1 MAAFIFILSPS
12 TDLMVIYGADDYRR
26 VLPERPCL
34 YDDHCAADPAC
45 ADKRTYGNAMIQVT
59 MALGSSIGSA
69 VYSMVIA
76 AKGIVDGLKVAF
88 VIAMVA
94 AIIVLVIS
102 QFLVKNEEN

>member
-1 MAAFIFILSPS
+1 
-12 TDLMVIYGADDYRR
+12 
-26 VLPERPCL
+26 
-34 YDDHCAADPAC
+34 
-45 ADKRTYGNAMIQVT
+45 
-59 MALGSSIGSA
+59 
-69 VYSMVIA
+69 MVIA